1 MTVIE
6 MDGVTKRFGDVT
18 ALRGLDL
25 TVEAGEV
32 VGLVGPNGSGKSTTL
47 DVLLG
52 YVRPTSGTV
61 RAFGRDV
68 RTDAAAIRRRVGAV
82 PDAYA
87 VYDGLSGRRHVE
99 FVAALREVDTDPER
113 VLDRVGLA
121 DAADQPAGTYS
132 KGMTQRLVLGAVLVG
147 SPDLLVFDEPLSGI
161 DPGGVSTVESILREE
176 ADRGAAVV
184 LSSHRTDRLAT
195 VCDRLAVL
203 DGGELAAVR
212 DGAAA
217 SNGPA
222 ELRLAVDDV
231 PESVLSA
238 LRDRD
243 GVDAVSRDG
252 DRLRVV
258 CDPTSRFEA
267 LSVLDAA
274 GVPVDGFETADGSLS
289 GAYESALSEG
299 ER

>member
-1 MTVIE
+1 

-25 TVEAGEV
+25 TVEASEV
-32 VGLVGPNGSGKSTTL
+32 VGLIGPNGSGKSTAL

-68 RTDAAAIRRRVGAV
+68 PADAAAIRQRVGAV

-87 VYDGLSGRRHVE
+87 VYDRLSGRRHVE
-99 FVAALREVDTDPER
+99 FAAALRGVEADPER

-132 KGMTQRLVLGAVLVG
+132 KGMAQRLVLGAALVG

-161 DPGGVSTVESILREE
+161 DPEGVSAIESILREA

-184 LSSHRTDRLAT
+184 LASHRTDRLAA
-195 VCDRLAVL
+195 VCDRIAVL
-203 DGGELAAVR
+203 DGGELKAVR
-212 DGAAA
+212 DGDVAD
-217 SNGPA
+217 GPTA
-222 ELRLAVDDV
+222 ISLTVEAV
-231 PESVLSA
+231 PEQVLTA
-238 LRDRD
+238 LRGRD
-243 GVDAVSRDG
+243 GVRTVSHDG

-258 CDPTSRFEA
+258 CDPDSRLA
-267 LSVLDAA
+267 VLNDLDAR
-274 GVPVDGFETADGSLS
+274 GVPVGRFETANSSLT
-289 GAYESALSEG
+289 ATYESALSEE